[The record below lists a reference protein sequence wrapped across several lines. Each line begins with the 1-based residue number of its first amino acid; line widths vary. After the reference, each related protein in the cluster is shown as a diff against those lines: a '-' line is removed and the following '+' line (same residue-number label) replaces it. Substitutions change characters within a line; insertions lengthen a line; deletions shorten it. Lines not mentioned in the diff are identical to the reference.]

1 MAYPSKWQ
9 IFCWWHRAN
18 GVENLPQH
26 VDFAELNRF
35 AARYRLAK
43 SFRGVA
49 VEGYADATAEAYGAV
64 MQAFLAY
71 SALEQLH
78 KATKTKPKQHL
89 HDRWGALATEPS
101 AKLRRA
107 SNILLFLQEQMDSD
121 TLRNRLQEFIDG
133 QTNNSLYVAS
143 ALRNA
148 VAHGFMS
155 VHPKGTSPRTAILF
169 CEQISEMLMQ
179 IADEEFTTLV
189 DSLVQTA

>member
-9 IFCWWHRAN
+9 SFCRWHRAN

-64 MQAFLAY
+64 MQAFLAH
-71 SALEQLH
+71 STLEQLH
-78 KATKTKPKQHL
+78 KAIKDESEQHL
-89 HDRWGALATEPS
+89 NSRWASMATEPS
-101 AKLRRA
+101 AQLRRA
-107 SNILLFLQEQMDSD
+107 KSILLFLQENMDKPF
-121 TLRNRLQEFIDG
+121 LRNRLQDFIEGKTD
-133 QTNNSLYVAS
+133 NSLYVAS

-155 VHPKGTSPRTAILF
+155 VHPKGTSPRTAVLF
-169 CEQISEMLMQ
+169 CERISEMLMQ

-189 DSLVQTA
+189 DSLAQTA